1 MKKRLAA
8 NFSHAG
14 HSPRLLCND
23 YNQNMSDARQKAT
36 LQCRDRVLRL
46 DRTLLMGVI
55 NVTPDSFSDGG
66 LFLDPASAVEHA
78 KRLVDEGADILD
90 VGGES
95 SRPGSDPVTEEE
107 EWARLEPVLRC
118 LLRHVDA
125 AVSVDTYKPQTARRA
140 LEAGAHIINDITG
153 LTDPAMIEIVAQ
165 HQVPVVIMHMKGRP
179 KTMQQ
184 DVHYEDVVEE
194 VKNFLAGQAE
204 AAAQAGVRQIIV
216 DPGIGFGKKTEHN
229 LQLLRRLGEL
239 AALPYPLLVGPSRKS
254 FLGNLTGAAVTDRLG
269 GTLGAVTAA
278 VLGGADL
285 VRVHELKECRQ
296 AVLVAEAIRGA

>member
-1 MKKRLAA
+1 
-8 NFSHAG
+8 
-14 HSPRLLCND
+14 
-23 YNQNMSDARQKAT
+23 
-36 LQCRDRVLRL
+36 
-46 DRTLLMGVI
+46 MGVV

-66 LFLDPASAVEHA
+66 LFFDAATAVEHS

-118 LLRHVDA
+118 LLREVNA
-125 AVSVDTYKPQTARRA
+125 PVSVDTYKPQTARRA

-153 LTDPAMIEIVAQ
+153 LTDPAMVEVVAK
-165 HQVPVVIMHMKGRP
+165 HQAPVVIMHMRGRP

-184 DVHYEDVVEE
+184 NVHYEDVVEE
-194 VKNFLAGQAE
+194 VRSFL
-204 AAAQAGVRQIIV
+204 AAQAENATRAGIPQVIV
-216 DPGIGFGKKTEHN
+216 DPGIGFGKNTEHN

-254 FLGNLTGAAVTDRLG
+254 FLGNLTGAAVGDRLG
-269 GTLGAVTAA
+269 GTFSAVTAA
-278 VLGGADL
+278 VLGGADI
-285 VRVHELKECRQ
+285 VRVHEVKECRQ
-296 AVLVAEAIRGA
+296 AVLIADAIRGA

>member
-1 MKKRLAA
+1 
-8 NFSHAG
+8 
-14 HSPRLLCND
+14 
-23 YNQNMSDARQKAT
+23 MSGVRQKGT
-36 LQCRDRVLRL
+36 LQCRGRVLPL

-66 LFLDPASAVEHA
+66 LFLDPAMAVDLA

-90 VGGES
+90 IGGES

-107 EWARLEPVLRC
+107 EWARLGPVLRRV
-118 LLRHVDA
+118 LREIDA
-125 AVSVDTYKPQTARRA
+125 PVSVDTYKPQTARRA
-140 LEAGAHIINDITG
+140 LEAGAHVINDITG
-153 LTDPAMIEIVAQ
+153 LTNPAMVETVAK

-184 DVHYEDVVEE
+184 SVHYDDVVEE
-194 VKNFLAGQAE
+194 VKGFLVT
-204 AAAQAGVRQIIV
+204 QAGVAAKAGIQQVIV
-216 DPGIGFGKKTEHN
+216 DPGIGFGKNTAHN

-269 GTLGAVTAA
+269 GTLGAITAA

-285 VRVHELKECRQ
+285 VRVHEVKECRQ

>member
-1 MKKRLAA
+1 
-8 NFSHAG
+8 
-14 HSPRLLCND
+14 
-23 YNQNMSDARQKAT
+23 MSGARQKAT

-46 DRTLLMGVI
+46 DRTLLVGVI

-66 LFLDPASAVEHA
+66 LFLDPARAVEHA

-90 VGGES
+90 IGGES
-95 SRPGSDPVTEEE
+95 SRPGSDPVSEEE

-118 LLRHVDA
+118 LLQQVNA
-125 AVSVDTYKPQTARRA
+125 PVSVDTYKPQTARRA

-153 LTDPAMIEIVAQ
+153 LTDPAMVETVAK

-184 DVHYEDVVEE
+184 NAQYEDVVEE
-194 VKNFLAGQAE
+194 VKNFLIVQAE
-204 AAAQAGVRQIIV
+204 GAAKAGIRQVIV
-216 DPGIGFGKKTEHN
+216 DPGIGFGKNTEHN

-254 FLGNLTGAAVTDRLG
+254 FIGNLTGAAVTDRLG

-285 VRVHELKECRQ
+285 VRVHEPKECRQ
-296 AVLVAEAIRGA
+296 AVLVADAIRGD

>member
-1 MKKRLAA
+1 
-8 NFSHAG
+8 
-14 HSPRLLCND
+14 
-23 YNQNMSDARQKAT
+23 
-36 LQCRDRVLRL
+36 
-46 DRTLLMGVI
+46 MGVV

-66 LFLDPASAVEHA
+66 LFLDAGGAVEHA

-118 LLRHVDA
+118 LLREVNA
-125 AVSVDTYKPQTARRA
+125 PVSVDTYKAQTARRA

-153 LTDPAMIEIVAQ
+153 LTDPAMVEVVAK
-165 HQVPVVIMHMKGRP
+165 HQAPAVIMHMRGRP

-184 DVHYEDVVEE
+184 NVHYEDVVEE
-194 VKNFLAGQAE
+194 VKSFL
-204 AAAQAGVRQIIV
+204 AAQAENATRAGVQQVIV
-216 DPGIGFGKKTEHN
+216 DPGIGFGKNTEHN

-254 FLGNLTGAAVTDRLG
+254 FLGNLTGAAVGDRLG
-269 GTLGAVTAA
+269 GTLSAVTAA
-278 VLGGADL
+278 VLGGADI
-285 VRVHELKECRQ
+285 VRVHEVKECRQ
-296 AVLVAEAIRGA
+296 AVLVADAIRGA

>member
-1 MKKRLAA
+1 MSGSR
-8 NFSHAG
+8 
-14 HSPRLLCND
+14 
-23 YNQNMSDARQKAT
+23 QNGT
-36 LQCRDRVLRL
+36 LHCRDRVLRL
-46 DRTLLMGVI
+46 DRALLMGVI
-55 NVTPDSFSDGG
+55 NVTPDSFSDGA
-66 LFLDPASAVEHA
+66 LFLDPAKAVEHA
-78 KRLVDEGADILD
+78 KRLVDQGADILD

-95 SRPGSDPVTEEE
+95 SRPGSDPVTDEE

-118 LLRHVDA
+118 LLRQVDVP
-125 AVSVDTYKPQTARRA
+125 VSVDTYKPQTARRV

-153 LTDPAMIEIVAQ
+153 LTDPAMIETVAK
-165 HQVPVVIMHMKGRP
+165 HQAAAVIMHMKGRP

-194 VKNFLAGQAE
+194 VKSFLDRQAQGAAKAGI
-204 AAAQAGVRQIIV
+204 RQIIV
-216 DPGIGFGKKTEHN
+216 DPGIGFGKNTEHN

-239 AALPYPLLVGPSRKS
+239 GALPYPLLVGPSRKS
-254 FLGNLTGAAVTDRLG
+254 FLGNLTGAAVSDRLG

-278 VLGGADL
+278 VLGGADI